1 MWIWSVSWGYRSMS
15 NRGVC
20 RVGII
25 DVYVVS
31 DNDVYMI
38 INVILIVWN
47 WEGKIGGVLI
57 DLLNG
62 WDRGESLIIIK
73 LYELL

>member
-1 MWIWSVSWGYRSMS
+1 MS

-47 WEGKIGGVLI
+47 WERKIGGVLI

-62 WDRGESLIIIK
+62 WDRGENLIIIK